1 MSERDVI
8 IGNLTTIL
16 MFVFSTI
23 GGGAIINWL
32 GGTSQAGIVIG
43 ACLGLGYSI
52 LNAYF
57 PNYLKILNNN
67 KKDIENVANIVGHD
81 QEVKESQDVQKVED
95 CICDEDGCVCEE
107 DEGGC

>member
-1 MSERDVI
+1 MSEREII

-32 GGTSQAGIVIG
+32 GGSSQAVIIIG

-57 PNYLKILNNN
+57 PNHLDILNNN
-67 KKDIENVANIVGHD
+67 KKVIE
-81 QEVKESQDVQKVED
+81 DVSE
-95 CICDEDGCVCEE
+95 CVCNPEYECDCNE
-107 DEGGC
+107 DDDYC

>member
-1 MSERDVI
+1 MDEREII

-32 GGTSQAGIVIG
+32 GGTSQAVILVG
-43 ACLGLGYSI
+43 ACVGLGYSV

-57 PNYLKILNNN
+57 PNHLSFLKNNE
-67 KKDIENVANIVGHD
+67 KDIETLANNIPY
-81 QEVKESQDVQKVED
+81 
-95 CICDEDGCVCEE
+95 EE
-107 DEGGC
+107 DFENDGGC

>member
-1 MSERDVI
+1 MSERDII

-32 GGTSQAGIVIG
+32 GGASQAGIVIG

-57 PNYLKILNNN
+57 PNHLKILKNNR
-67 KKDIENVANIVGHD
+67 KSIEEVADSIPKDE
-81 QEVKESQDVQKVED
+81 
-95 CICDEDGCVCEE
+95 
-107 DEGGC
+107 

>member
-1 MSERDVI
+1 MVEERDII

-32 GGTSQAGIVIG
+32 GGTSQAMVLIG
-43 ACLGLGYSI
+43 ALLGLGYSI

-57 PNYLKILNNN
+57 PNYLKILKNNN
-67 KKDIENVANIVGHD
+67 RYIGKIASCVSHKECDCENR
-81 QEVKESQDVQKVED
+81 
-95 CICDEDGCVCEE
+95 DEEE
-107 DEGGC
+107 